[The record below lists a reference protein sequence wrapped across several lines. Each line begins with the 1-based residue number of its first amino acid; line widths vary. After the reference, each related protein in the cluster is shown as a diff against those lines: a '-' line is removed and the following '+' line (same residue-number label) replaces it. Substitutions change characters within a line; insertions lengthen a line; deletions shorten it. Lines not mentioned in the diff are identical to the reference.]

1 MSDHRSTNLAVL
13 FACGLAMALPA
24 AAAAAG
30 PTKPLV
36 LNGSGKSASSH
47 SVTVAA
53 NGTET
58 VVWKENQGPYGVP
71 TGNNVMASRIT
82 TKVTF
87 KITGSGRRRKKTRIT
102 TRIAKSITVYNVGG
116 AFVNEV
122 VAGTTSAGV
131 TTVVWGVN
139 DPSGNKV
146 TLMARRIDA
155 KGRLGSLVTVSPAG
169 TRAHELRLATAPSG
183 SATIV
188 WRTDDTEVSW
198 VDAKQISKSGDV
210 GTLIQVTPSHGAFH
224 NMQAAGRSNGSVDVV
239 WRNGNGL
246 RPVTQVAQIA
256 ADGSV
261 GSPIGLGD
269 PANSSNDDQ
278 AIAMSPKG
286 VSSIAWTEYNS
297 TLDKNILRVAR
308 VNASG
313 VKSTTLNIASAGNP
327 YMPTVG
333 VAPDGTSS
341 VAWIYTAGSST
352 RVRMIR
358 VSPGGRT
365 VRALSL
371 GPAGESLISGF
382 GPKLTVAPS
391 GVTTLAWS
399 VVQSSGFPAP
409 VYLQAI
415 KVDAKGVA
423 SKPIRLVTPNKATPD
438 LVHYPLITTAADGTA
453 VIAFVRRNVFGSAS

>member
-1 MSDHRSTNLAVL
+1 
-13 FACGLAMALPA
+13 MAFPGS
-24 AAAAAG
+24 AAAAG

-58 VVWKENQGPYGVP
+58 VVWKENQGPYSVP

-102 TRIAKSITVYNVGG
+102 TRTAKSITVYNVGG

-122 VAGTTSAGV
+122 VSATTSAGV

-155 KGRLGSLVTVSPAG
+155 KGRLGSLVAVSPAG
-169 TRAHELRLATAPSG
+169 TRAHELKLATAPNG

-198 VDAKQISKSGDV
+198 VEAKQLSKSGDL

-239 WRNGNGL
+239 WRRNGNGL

-256 ADGSV
+256 ADGTV

-308 VNASG
+308 VNAGG
-313 VKSTTLNIASAGNP
+313 VKSATLNVASAGNP

-333 VAPDGTSS
+333 LAADGTTSI
-341 VAWIYTAGSST
+341 AWTYTSGAST
-352 RVRMIR
+352 RVRMVR

-365 VRALSL
+365 ARTLSM

-399 VVQSSGFPAP
+399 VLQMTGFPAP

-423 SKPIRLVTPNKATPD
+423 SKPIRLVTPNKVTPD

-453 VIAFVRRNVFGSAS
+453 VIAFVRRNVFGSASRLNLTTWR